1 MYNLSEIL
9 HETEVCTH
17 GVSESSQLTKFRD
30 ESDFV
35 SCSPVFVNQQRLIWL
50 IDALIVSSLVVLTVA
65 CLSALFVE
73 TCLRT
78 LGKVNTVD
86 LVCLLIVFCNNS
98 RTGESLLSGKGGVG
112 KSTIAVNLAITLK
125 NLKYNVGILDADIYG
140 PSIPKMM
147 GILEK
152 PKSEDGVNL
161 IPIKK
166 FNIQCMSIGFMV
178 SEETPMIWRGPMVA
192 STIKTF
198 TGKVLWE
205 NIDFLIIDMPP
216 GTGDALLTFSQEIDI
231 DGAVIITTPQDI
243 AIIDV
248 KRGIEMFKKTNVKIL
263 GIVENMT
270 SFTSDDGI
278 EHFIFGKDGEKNIA
292 SKFNV

>member
-1 MYNLSEIL
+1 MTEKEANLSKSFMDQISPK
-9 HETEVCTH
+9 TQFKKNKIN
-17 GVSESSQLTKFRD
+17 GVKKIIA
-30 ESDFV
+30 V
-35 SCSPVFVNQQRLIWL
+35 S
-50 IDALIVSSLVVLTVA
+50 
-65 CLSALFVE
+65 
-73 TCLRT
+73 
-78 LGKVNTVD
+78 
-86 LVCLLIVFCNNS
+86 
-98 RTGESLLSGKGGVG
+98 SGKGGVG
-112 KSTIAVNLAITLK
+112 KSTIAVNLAIALK

-147 GILEK
+147 GISEK
-152 PKSEDGVNL
+152 PKSDDGLNL

-166 FNIQCMSIGFMV
+166 FDIQCMSIGFMI

-198 TGKVLWE
+198 VSKVLWD
-205 NIDFLIIDMPP
+205 NVDFLIIDMPP

-263 GIVENMT
+263 GIIENMT
-270 SFTSDDGI
+270 SFTSDDGV
-278 EHFIFGKDGEKNIA
+278 EHFIFGKDGGKNIA
-292 SKFNV
+292 NKFNIELLGQIPININLRKNSDEGSPFVDQFKDDKVSKLFLEIANKITKIIK

>member
-1 MYNLSEIL
+1 MTEKEANLSKSFMDQISPK
-9 HETEVCTH
+9 TQFKKNKIN
-17 GVSESSQLTKFRD
+17 GVKKIIA
-30 ESDFV
+30 V
-35 SCSPVFVNQQRLIWL
+35 S
-50 IDALIVSSLVVLTVA
+50 
-65 CLSALFVE
+65 
-73 TCLRT
+73 
-78 LGKVNTVD
+78 
-86 LVCLLIVFCNNS
+86 
-98 RTGESLLSGKGGVG
+98 SGKGGVG
-112 KSTIAVNLAITLK
+112 KSTIAVNLAIALK

-147 GILEK
+147 GISEK
-152 PKSEDGVNL
+152 PKSDDGLNL

-166 FNIQCMSIGFMV
+166 FDVQCMSIGFMI

-198 TGKVLWE
+198 VSKVLWD
-205 NIDFLIIDMPP
+205 NVDFLIIDMPP

-263 GIVENMT
+263 GIIENMT
-270 SFTSDDGI
+270 SFKSDDGV
-278 EHFIFGKDGEKNIA
+278 EHFIFGKDGGKNIA
-292 SKFNV
+292 NKFNIELLGQIPININLRKNSDEGSPFVDQFKDDKVSKLFLEIANKITKIIK

>member
-1 MYNLSEIL
+1 MTEKEANLSKSFMDQISPK
-9 HETEVCTH
+9 TQFKKNKIN
-17 GVSESSQLTKFRD
+17 GVKKIIA
-30 ESDFV
+30 V
-35 SCSPVFVNQQRLIWL
+35 S
-50 IDALIVSSLVVLTVA
+50 
-65 CLSALFVE
+65 
-73 TCLRT
+73 
-78 LGKVNTVD
+78 
-86 LVCLLIVFCNNS
+86 
-98 RTGESLLSGKGGVG
+98 SGKGGVG

-147 GILEK
+147 GISEK

-166 FNIQCMSIGFMV
+166 FDIQCMSIGFMV

-198 TGKVLWE
+198 VNKVLWD
-205 NIDFLIIDMPP
+205 NVDFLIIDMPP

-231 DGAVIITTPQDI
+231 DGAVIVTTPQEI

-248 KRGIEMFKKTNVKIL
+248 KRGIEMFKRTNVKIL
-263 GIVENMT
+263 GIIENMT
-270 SFTSDDGI
+270 SFTSDDGV
-278 EHFIFGKDGEKNIA
+278 EHFIFGKDGAKNIA
-292 SKFNV
+292 EKFNVELLGQIPINIDLRKGSDEGLPFLENKEVHKITNIFKNISEKIIKYIN

>member
-1 MYNLSEIL
+1 MLENQKKEVNLSQKLAEEIKPKFSIKKNKIN
-9 HETEVCTH
+9 
-17 GVSESSQLTKFRD
+17 GVKKIIAIS
-30 ESDFV
+30 
-35 SCSPVFVNQQRLIWL
+35 
-50 IDALIVSSLVVLTVA
+50 
-65 CLSALFVE
+65 
-73 TCLRT
+73 
-78 LGKVNTVD
+78 
-86 LVCLLIVFCNNS
+86 
-98 RTGESLLSGKGGVG
+98 SGKGGVG

-125 NLKYNVGILDADIYG
+125 NLNYNVGILDADIYG

-147 GILEK
+147 GIFEK

-178 SEETPMIWRGPMVA
+178 SEDTPMIWRGPMVA

-198 TGKVLWE
+198 TGKVLWQ

-248 KRGIEMFKKTNVKIL
+248 KRGIEMFKRTNIKIL
-263 GIVENMT
+263 GIIENMT

-278 EHFIFGKDGEKNIA
+278 EHFIFGKDGGKNIA
-292 SKFNV
+292 NKFNIGLLGQISINKDIRSSCDAGIPYAELKKGESDYKIFLEIAKKINILSN

>member
-1 MYNLSEIL
+1 MTEKEANLSKNFMDQISPK
-9 HETEVCTH
+9 TQFKKNKIN
-17 GVSESSQLTKFRD
+17 GVKK
-30 ESDFV
+30 V
-35 SCSPVFVNQQRLIWL
+35 I
-50 IDALIVSSLVVLTVA
+50 AVSS
-65 CLSALFVE
+65 C
-73 TCLRT
+73 
-78 LGKVNTVD
+78 
-86 LVCLLIVFCNNS
+86 
-98 RTGESLLSGKGGVG
+98 KGGVG
-112 KSTIAVNLAITLK
+112 KSTIAVNLAIALK

-140 PSIPKMM
+140 PSVPKMI
-147 GILEK
+147 GISEK

-166 FNIQCMSIGFMV
+166 FDLQCMSIGFMV

-198 TGKVLWE
+198 TNKVLWD

-231 DGAVIITTPQDI
+231 DGAVIVTTPQDI

-248 KRGIEMFKKTNVKIL
+248 KRGIEMFKRTSVKIL
-263 GIVENMT
+263 GIIENMT

-278 EHFIFGKDGEKNIA
+278 EHFIFGRDGGKNIA
-292 SKFNV
+292 SKFNIELLGQVPINIDLRKNSDEGRPFVDQFKEHEVSKLFSEIANKITKIIK

>member
-1 MYNLSEIL
+1 MTEKEANLSKNFMDQISPK
-9 HETEVCTH
+9 TQFKKNKIN
-17 GVSESSQLTKFRD
+17 GVKK
-30 ESDFV
+30 V
-35 SCSPVFVNQQRLIWL
+35 I
-50 IDALIVSSLVVLTVA
+50 AVSS
-65 CLSALFVE
+65 C
-73 TCLRT
+73 
-78 LGKVNTVD
+78 
-86 LVCLLIVFCNNS
+86 
-98 RTGESLLSGKGGVG
+98 KGGVG
-112 KSTIAVNLAITLK
+112 KSTIAVNLAIALK

-140 PSIPKMM
+140 PSLPKMI

-166 FNIQCMSIGFMV
+166 FDLQCMSIGFMV

-198 TGKVLWE
+198 VNKVLWD
-205 NIDFLIIDMPP
+205 NVDFLIIDMPP

-231 DGAVIITTPQDI
+231 DGAIIVTTPQDI

-248 KRGIEMFKKTNVKIL
+248 KRGIEMFKRTNVKIL

-278 EHFIFGKDGEKNIA
+278 EHFIFGKDGGKNIA
-292 SKFNV
+292 SKFNVELLGQIPIDINLRKNSDEGLPFVDEFKDHKVSKLFLEIANKITKIIN

>member
-1 MYNLSEIL
+1 MSEKDANLSKKFIDQITPKTL
-9 HETEVCTH
+9 FKKNKIN
-17 GVSESSQLTKFRD
+17 GVKKIIAIS
-30 ESDFV
+30 
-35 SCSPVFVNQQRLIWL
+35 
-50 IDALIVSSLVVLTVA
+50 
-65 CLSALFVE
+65 
-73 TCLRT
+73 
-78 LGKVNTVD
+78 
-86 LVCLLIVFCNNS
+86 
-98 RTGESLLSGKGGVG
+98 SGKGGVG
-112 KSTIAVNLAITLK
+112 KSTIAVNLAITIK

-178 SEETPMIWRGPMVA
+178 SEDTPMIWRGPMVA

-198 TGKVLWE
+198 TGKVLWD

-231 DGAVIITTPQDI
+231 DGAIIITTPQEI

-248 KRGIEMFKKTNVKIL
+248 KRGIEMFKKTNVKII
-263 GIVENMT
+263 GIIENMT
-270 SFTSDDGI
+270 SFTSGDGM
-278 EHFIFGKDGEKNIA
+278 EHFIFGKDGGKNIA
-292 SKFNV
+292 ERFDIELLGQIPIDIKIRENSDDGLPFMENNIENKISNIFTNISKKIVKLLI